1 MRSIDV
7 RLHSISCE
15 YNGFGG
21 NIPIEGSISGSTYFR
36 DSNNPADL
44 RDTRVIYPF
53 PNGPVKVSEGET
65 VSIRMD
71 RSVSF
76 TLRTPVHDP
85 EAYPDF
91 LKVTVALN
99 HELGT
104 QSWTF
109 RNNDTFPLR
118 REDPLLKTMH
128 FSTPNIRVNLVFAFQ
143 MWVEG
148 AV

>member
-15 YNGFGG
+15 DNGFGG
-21 NIPIEGSISGSTYFR
+21 KIPIEGAIKGSTYFR
-36 DSNNPADL
+36 DPNNPADL

-65 VSIRMD
+65 VSIQMD
-71 RSVSF
+71 QSVSF

-85 EAYPDF
+85 PEYPDF

-104 QSWTF
+104 QAWTF
-109 RNNDTFPLR
+109 RNSDNFPLR
-118 REDPLLKTMH
+118 REDPLLKGMT
-128 FSTPNIRVNLVFAFQ
+128 FSTPNLRVKLVFAFQ
-143 MWVEG
+143 MWVEA